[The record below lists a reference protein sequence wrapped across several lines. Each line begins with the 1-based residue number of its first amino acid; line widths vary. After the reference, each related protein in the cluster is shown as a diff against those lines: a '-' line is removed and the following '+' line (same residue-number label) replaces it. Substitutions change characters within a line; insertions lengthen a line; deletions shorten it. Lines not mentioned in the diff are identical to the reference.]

1 MQHLPYP
8 CYNLFNMERMNNM
21 KKLFLAF
28 MLILCLGLSAALA
41 DDSSEYTSGHYVYR
55 LLEDGTAEI
64 VSFLEDETILSDGT
78 TVCDGIRFDEATG
91 EFVMENEDEVFSVT
105 LNIPDQL
112 DGCTVTSIGKSAF
125 SDCSMF
131 TQVSVP
137 QSVKEI
143 KNRAFNSCYSLQSI
157 TLPEGLLCISEEAFD
172 ECSSLTSITLPASV
186 TAIGAEA
193 FYCCSDL
200 LQINLPEGLTSIG
213 DRAFYGCTSLTTLHL
228 PDSIESIGAAA
239 FADCIA
245 LEGFTLADNHPVF
258 MLIDGVLIN
267 ANAMELVCYPAGLTA
282 AEYVIPEGITSIG
295 EKAFSV
301 GLMYSGTHPLS
312 TVTLPRSMTRIGTS
326 AFSGSSISSVVFSES
341 ITSIG
346 DYAFFD
352 CPKITSMVI
361 PEGITTIDK
370 SAFHFCS
377 NLTSITLPQSLT
389 SIGES
394 VFAACSSLTEVV
406 IPQGVTSIGTAA
418 FQACS
423 SLEKVTIPASV
434 EDLGRL
440 LFMNCPENLT
450 VIVEPGSAAEAWCKD
465 SGIAYI
471 HQ

>member
-1 MQHLPYP
+1 
-8 CYNLFNMERMNNM
+8 M
-21 KKLFLAF
+21 KKLLLTFL
-28 MLILCLGLSAALA
+28 LILCLSLSAALA
-41 DDSSEYTSGHYVYR
+41 DDAPEYTGGHFVYR

-64 VSFLEDETILSDGT
+64 VSFLEDESILSDGT
-78 TVCDGIRFDEATG
+78 MVCDGIRFDETTG
-91 EFVMENEDEVFSVT
+91 EVIMENEDETFSVT

-112 DGCTVTSIGKSAF
+112 DGYTVTSIGKAAF
-125 SDCSMF
+125 SDCSIF
-131 TQVSVP
+131 THVSVP
-137 QSVKEI
+137 QIVKEI
-143 KNRAFNSCYSLQSI
+143 KNRAFYSCYNLQSI
-157 TLPEGLLCISEEAFD
+157 ILPEGLMCISEEAFD

-193 FYCCSDL
+193 FYRCHDL
-200 LQINLPEGLTSIG
+200 MEINLPEGLTSIG
-213 DRAFYGCTSLTTLHL
+213 DRAFYGCTSLTTLHI
-228 PDSIESIGAAA
+228 PDSMESIGAAV
-239 FADCIA
+239 FADCVA
-245 LEGFTLADNHPVF
+245 LERFTLADNHPVF

-267 ANAMELVCYPAGLTA
+267 MNTMELVCYPAALTA

-295 EKAFSV
+295 ESAFSV

-326 AFSGSSISSVVFSES
+326 AFSGSGISSVVFSDS

-361 PEGITTIDK
+361 PEGITAIDNN
-370 SAFHFCS
+370 AFHFCS

-389 SIGES
+389 SIGENA
-394 VFAACSSLTEVV
+394 FAACSSLTEVV
-406 IPQGVTSIGTAA
+406 IPQGVTSIGKAA
-418 FQACS
+418 FLSCS
-423 SLEKVTIPASV
+423 MLEKVTIPAST

-440 LFMNCPENLT
+440 LFMSCPENLT

-465 SGIAYI
+465 NSIAYA